1 MLKLLTRPMVPALM
15 LGLVTFGWTADGE
28 VVSTAGLDAELK
40 SAPDCVQSENC
51 DASLAG
57 FSMHWVSRTRSGNL
71 FLVVR
76 SDCGTADCGAW
87 FVERTAR
94 GVGMRLNVDGR
105 FRVLSSKGAIPDV
118 ETWKEV
124 SDSETVYT
132 RYIWVAG
139 TFVQAD
145 SRTVYRVDGVE
156 CGTALQCYQTAREA
170 HENRRTDKALHIWEK
185 VHKVSWI

>member
-1 MLKLLTRPMVPALM
+1 MLKLLTRPMVPALI
-15 LGLVTFGWTADGE
+15 LGLTAFGWTAANE
-28 VVSTAGLDAELK
+28 TVSTAGLDAELR
-40 SAPDCVQSENC
+40 SEPGCTPADSC
-51 DASLAG
+51 DATLAG
-57 FSMHWVSRTRSGNL
+57 FSMHWVSRTRTGNL

-76 SDCGTADCGAW
+76 SDCSVRDCGAW

-105 FRVLSSKGAIPDV
+105 FRVLSTQGTIPDV

-124 SDSETVYT
+124 SDSEVVYT
-132 RYIWVAG
+132 RYRWVAG
-139 TFVQAD
+139 TYVQAD

-156 CGTALQCYQTAREA
+156 CGTALQCYETARA
-170 HENRRTDKALHIWEK
+170 AYENRRADKALNIWEK

>member
-1 MLKLLTRPMVPALM
+1 MFKLLMRPMVLALM
-15 LGLVTFGWTADGE
+15 LGLTAFGWTADQE
-28 VVSTAGLDAELK
+28 VAGTAGLDAEFR
-40 SAPDCVQSENC
+40 SEPACAQSENC
-51 DASLAG
+51 EATLAG
-57 FSMHWVSRTRSGNL
+57 FSMHWVSRTRFGNL

-76 SDCGTADCGAW
+76 SDCGAGDCGAW

-94 GVGMRLNVDGR
+94 GVGMRLNVGGR

-124 SDSETVYT
+124 SDSEVVYT
-132 RYIWVAG
+132 RYTWVAG

-156 CGTALQCYQTAREA
+156 CGTALQCYETARA
-170 HENRRTDKALHIWEK
+170 AYENRRTDKALHIWEK

>member
-1 MLKLLTRPMVPALM
+1 
-15 LGLVTFGWTADGE
+15 
-28 VVSTAGLDAELK
+28 
-40 SAPDCVQSENC
+40 
-51 DASLAG
+51 
-57 FSMHWVSRTRSGNL
+57 MHWVSRTRAGNL

-76 SDCGTADCGAW
+76 SDCGIDCGAW

-105 FRVLSSKGAIPDV
+105 FRVVSSKNAIPDV

-156 CGTALQCYQTAREA
+156 CGTAQECYQAARA
-170 HENRRTDKALHIWEK
+170 AYENRRADKALDIWEK